1 MKRRSFLAAVA
12 TLPMFGLS
20 QKAARDFSS
29 FTSYPVHLT
38 EPVRPVFTKV
48 VMGVALVGDIT
59 IGDLTFST
67 HFQEFVAAPH
77 GRIPEKY
84 ITKYVEIRNARTPG
98 LYHSV
103 PLMTPFTH
111 KPYDKDD
118 FVKLVMRENK
128 GAPTEFYEIWD
139 GDHRNIWAVVA
150 KNFVGAYNEA

>member
-1 MKRRSFLAAVA
+1 
-12 TLPMFGLS
+12 MFGLS

-48 VMGVALVGDIT
+48 VMGVAWVGDIT

-67 HFQEFVAAPH
+67 PLEEFVNAPH

-84 ITKYVEIRNARTPG
+84 ITKYVDIRNARTPG
-98 LYHSV
+98 VYHRV
-103 PLMTPFTH
+103 PLMTPFMH
-111 KPYDKDD
+111 KPYDKDA
-118 FVKLVMRENK
+118 FVKLVMKENK
-128 GAPTEFYEIWD
+128 GLPTEFYEIWD

-150 KNFVGAYNEA
+150 KNFMGAYNEA